1 MYFGE
6 RTRDKIFRR
15 SAHIPWNFNQLKK
28 IRHTS
33 YICRRTEKF
42 QLNLKFYLP
51 LFHKGRNMFD
61 SVFVTQKIWGYV
73 ILWGYFKFLNLKIL
87 VKTGQNA
94 VPGLLEMEV
103 TRRVNYKKGQFLL
116 IFLKIFSSIPFS
128 WNFQESSRHSLKFH

>member
-1 MYFGE
+1 MTNY
-6 RTRDKIFRR
+6 T
-15 SAHIPWNFNQLKK
+15 
-28 IRHTS
+28 
-33 YICRRTEKF
+33 
-42 QLNLKFYLP
+42 LNSQAGTLP
-51 LFHKGRNMFD
+51 
-61 SVFVTQKIWGYV
+61 GYV

-128 WNFQESSRHSLKFH
+128 